1 MISQTFPRSVSHIV
15 RGLLDSSAA
24 RPLRFAGTGVAAGG
38 LQLTLLATLTA
49 HGWEVLGA
57 NFVAFLVAAQFNF
70 VMSSILTWRDRQ
82 VTGSLL
88 RRWILF
94 HASIAVMAALNM
106 LVFAV
111 TRDLVPAL
119 AASALG
125 IAAGACGNYLAGDR
139 LIFRQPPPASMSSTP
154 SSFIA

>member
-1 MISQTFPRSVSHIV
+1 MISQTFPRSMSHII
-15 RGLLDSSAA
+15 RGLLDSPAT

-38 LQLTLLATLTA
+38 LQLILLAALTT
-49 HGWEVLGA
+49 HGWDGLRA
-57 NFVAFLVAAQFNF
+57 NLIAFLVAAQFNF

-88 RRWILF
+88 RRWTLF
-94 HASIAVMAALNM
+94 HVSIAVMAALNM
-106 LVFAV
+106 LVFVAM
-111 TRDLVPAL
+111 RDLVPAL

-139 LIFRQPPPASMSSTP
+139 LIFRQSPPASMSSAP